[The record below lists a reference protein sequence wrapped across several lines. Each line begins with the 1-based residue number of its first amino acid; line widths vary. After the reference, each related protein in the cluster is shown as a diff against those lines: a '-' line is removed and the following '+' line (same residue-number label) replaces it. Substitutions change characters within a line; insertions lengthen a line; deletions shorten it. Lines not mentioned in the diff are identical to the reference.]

1 MKENMEYCRHA
12 PSVFLDFRI
21 SCVYISSTA
30 ALNLYKNL
38 RVFMCDRR
46 LLASRRIFRSPIK
59 TYFFT
64 LNAGKITTVLSIKR
78 TDMR

>member
-46 LLASRRIFRSPIK
+46 LLASRRISPIK
-59 TYFFT
+59 TFIFT

-78 TDMR
+78 TDIR

>member
-12 PSVFLDFRI
+12 PSVFLGFQI
-21 SCVYISSTA
+21 SCVYISSITA

-46 LLASRRIFRSPIK
+46 LLASRRISPIK
-59 TYFFT
+59 TFIFT

-78 TDMR
+78 TDIR